1 MQLEE
6 LGYEAKAVVKGNS
19 IVVVTDEN
27 VEKLYLNR
35 CMQSLKC
42 AGFDVYSFVIPPGE
56 ESKSGMQYLKLMN
69 ALAEIPLT
77 RTDALVALGGGV
89 VGDLAGFAA
98 ATDRKSTRLNSS
110 HT

>member
-56 ESKSGMQYLKLMN
+56 ESKSGMQYLKADHMRGN
-69 ALAEIPLT
+69 EPETMIVSQIEVMEQQE
-77 RTDALVALGGGV
+77 LV
-89 VGDLAGFAA
+89 F
-98 ATDRKSTRLNSS
+98 
-110 HT
+110 

>member
-42 AGFDVYSFVIPPGE
+42 AGFDVYSFA
-56 ESKSGMQYLKLMN
+56 SCLCFLKTVL
-69 ALAEIPLT
+69 
-77 RTDALVALGGGV
+77 
-89 VGDLAGFAA
+89 
-98 ATDRKSTRLNSS
+98 STSLRQDKQLL
-110 HT
+110 